1 MNIMM
6 EGEIVEEHNRHMK
19 PRHIFTG
26 RVRVRVTTKFG
37 TMLFDRMFE
46 TKAEA
51 QAAYDAACA
60 IDESLGD

>member
-6 EGEIVEEHNRHMK
+6 DPEIDTDRGEDQNW
-19 PRHIFTG
+19 FTG

-51 QAAYDAACA
+51 QAAYDLARAFQSA
-60 IDESLGD
+60 GAEVI